1 MELHV
6 KTSYLLQTNQCNGM
20 KSSDINSQ
28 WTVRKINPVLSII
41 LIFPMN
47 SSNTASRLSLIIVNK
62 KFTFS
67 GESFTR
73 ANKKGFSH
81 VCIGVCRGKCW
92 LFSSDFVYPAGEQ
105 KTNWAQ
111 VCSGVFSLSHSP
123 LTLTWWVRTACSRAL
138 TWQEY
143 SPLSTLSARLMTSW
157 LPCSSSTIFLL
168 IQKISSVRAGNYSPS

>member
-92 LFSSDFVYPAGEQ
+92 LFSSDFVYPAGRRTKNQ
-105 KTNWAQ
+105 
-111 VCSGVFSLSHSP
+111 LSP
-123 LTLTWWVRTACSRAL
+123 GLFRYVLTLSL
-138 TWQEY
+138 TSHVDVVGEDGLLEGADLAGVLPTVHTLRQTDDQLATVLQLHNL
-143 SPLSTLSARLMTSW
+143 PPDTQNILS
-157 LPCSSSTIFLL
+157 
-168 IQKISSVRAGNYSPS
+168 